1 MYSTI
6 IGQKA
11 SYQII
16 IQISLLRISFI
27 SLLGV
32 LQNLLHV
39 VRNKRN
45 SMYIAI
51 RFNCCLEHLGH
62 QFCSNGEFV
71 ISLFALPLVTRQA
84 HSTIFQL
91 YGGGQFYWWRKP
103 EYPEKNHRPVTSN
116 WQCQ

>member
-62 QFCSNGEFV
+62 QFLFEWRIRNITFRFTIGNSTSSFNNISV
-71 ISLFALPLVTRQA
+71 I
-84 HSTIFQL
+84 
-91 YGGGQFYWWRKP
+91 WWRSVLLVEETGVPGEKP
-103 EYPEKNHRPVTSN
+103 PTSHK
-116 WQCQ
+116 